1 MAHQKYTNEEMQARV
16 VRFKDVK
23 KRPIPLMFID
33 SVIPGHQRINYA
45 IIGDTA
51 SENPDFSPM
60 FTQPHRF
67 QIGMVCAP
75 SKSGPAWHTHDYI
88 EMFMPLTGK
97 WKFNWGSNEDG
108 TIDGSVIIGPWDMI
122 SLPPGAWRSFE
133 NISKEDSWLF
143 AVLEQH
149 QVFTGKDPYWGMQVI
164 QQAAELGF
172 KADERGKMIKPAN
185 FKEIEK
191 QLYDKLVLKKKP
203 APTKKT
209 AKKKTAKRK

>member
-1 MAHQKYTNEEMQARV
+1 MAHKKYTNEEMQARV

-108 TIDGSVIIGPWDMI
+108 TIDGSVVIGPWDMI

-149 QVFTGKDPYWGMQVI
+149 EVFIGKDPYWGTQVI

-172 KADERGKMIKPAN
+172 NADERGKMIKPSN
-185 FKEIEK
+185 FKEVEK
-191 QLYDKLVLKKKP
+191 QLHDKLVLKKKTTP
-203 APTKKT
+203 AKKT
-209 AKKKTAKRK
+209 AKKKTAKKK